1 MRKWLTWLFKSET
14 PPEAAQPSVAKRV
27 VRLEIE
33 LEELRALVEATWAR
47 QRKVEGAVHG
57 MRGASRRHPQRD
69 SVDETLEEFRERMIR
84 EGRMRAHHG
93 ESEHGDH

>member
-1 MRKWLTWLFKSET
+1 MLSKLLTLFKKSET
-14 PPEAAQPSVAKRV
+14 PPEPVPVPLQKRV

-57 MRGASRRHPQRD
+57 MRGASRRHP
-69 SVDETLEEFRERMIR
+69 SHEGETLDEFRARMIVN
-84 EGRMRAHHG
+84 GRAAPSSETQNG
-93 ESEHGDH
+93 EQ

>member
-1 MRKWLTWLFKSET
+1 MRKWLTRLFKRET
-14 PPEAAQPSVAKRV
+14 APAVVEPSVAKRV

-69 SVDETLEEFRERMIR
+69 AVDETLEEFRDRMVR
-84 EGRMRAHHG
+84 EGRMRAQSGEQQHG
-93 ESEHGDH
+93 EH